1 MKVEDNFK
9 YELKALL
16 NKYSAN
22 IGCNIDGDCHGLSF
36 SMYFDIIIDGKCK
49 EFHLCNDN
57 EVSQFDIKL

>member
-1 MKVEDNFK
+1 MNVEDSLK
-9 YELKALL
+9 AELKELL
-16 NKYSAN
+16 SRYNAS

-36 SMYFDIIIDGKCK
+36 SMYFDIVIDGKCK